1 MEGNEVPI
9 IRELPKSMINKIAAG
24 EVVERPANVVK
35 ELVENAIDAGAT
47 KIDVEVEKSGV
58 ELVKVIDNGC
68 GIPDDQLELALTP
81 HATSK
86 ISEPK
91 DLFNISTLG
100 FRGEALASIAE
111 ISHLILTSRASGAA
125 SGARV
130 RCDGEAKSPVEAC
143 GRNVGTTVEV
153 RDLFF
158 NTPVR
163 RKFLKSSNAE
173 YGYIKDALTRLAI
186 PHPEIAFTLRR
197 DKDVELDLPVARDML
212 DRIRRLFGDKVANS
226 LIRVDYPTARKDVV
240 ISGYVGR
247 PDLYR
252 GSTSMQFLFVNGR
265 FFKDKALGSALKAA
279 YQGLLKQG
287 MYPVV
292 FLNVTT
298 PLDFVDVNVHPTK
311 QEVRFVDG
319 QTMYSG
325 MLHSVRDNLNGP
337 INLEKRPSVETI
349 ARAAGVEPP
358 KPESSRDPS
367 AGPAENEDAPRELT
381 FVPDVNPYDPQEAL
395 SPELVAQSQQR
406 VDEWFSKPTT
416 DGKSPPESAPTPTES
431 VQTPT
436 SVDENVAPVP
446 TPRAPRGADER
457 DIEAANSALAAA
469 AWEDAR
475 SRSKVSRIPPYH
487 GGTPEFKK
495 FPSLGEDHLR
505 VRPRQDV
512 ASRSEPNFDLTPSAP
527 PASNVSELAPAAPEE
542 PISAL
547 SFDERRARVR
557 ANSDNRAAVADRLVA
572 LTSDGRPVV
581 QFCDRY
587 LVLEAPDGIALVDQ
601 HALHERILYEKFK
614 AQYDKGKILIQRLV
628 VPEVVELSATE
639 CVFATENAASFKNL
653 GIIIDSKNSSEIEVQ
668 GYPAVLGGVSPRD
681 IFLTAFGVL
690 YEKRP
695 DAKNLSDILEGAL
708 AQMACKA
715 AIKAGDKLSRD
726 EVVELV
732 ARAEM
737 EAFAHH
743 CPHGR
748 PSTVV
753 FTTKELDKFFI
764 RD

>member
-1 MEGNEVPI
+1 MEGNEVPV

-24 EVVERPANVVK
+24 EVVERPANAVK

-47 KIDVEVEKSGV
+47 RIDVEVEQSGV

-68 GIPDDQLELALTP
+68 GIPADQLELALTP

-91 DLFNISTLG
+91 DLFNITTLG

-111 ISHLILTSRASGAA
+111 ISHLILTSRAAGTS
-125 SGARV
+125 SGARI
-130 RCDGEAKSPVEAC
+130 RCDGETKSPVEAC

-163 RKFLKSSNAE
+163 RRFLKSSNAE

-197 DKDVELDLPVARDML
+197 GGNVELDLPVARDML
-212 DRIRRLFGDKVANS
+212 DRIRRLFGDKTANS
-226 LIRVDYPTARKDVV
+226 LVRVDYPTVRKDVV

-252 GSTSMQFLFVNGR
+252 GSTAMQFLFVNGR
-265 FFKDKALGSALKAA
+265 YFKDKTLASALKAA

-311 QEVRFVDG
+311 QEVRFIDG

-325 MLHSVRDNLNGP
+325 MLHIVRDNLNGP
-337 INLEKRPSVETI
+337 VNLEKRPSVETI

-358 KPESSRDPS
+358 QVEPPRDSSAP
-367 AGPAENEDAPRELT
+367 PAADGDAPRELT
-381 FVPDVNPYDPQEAL
+381 FVPDVNPYDPREAL
-395 SPELVAQSQQR
+395 SGDLIAQRQR
-406 VDEWFSKPTT
+406 NLDEWLSKPKT
-416 DGKSPPESAPTPTES
+416 DD
-431 VQTPT
+431 QTPT
-436 SVDENVAPVP
+436 SPAPSS
-446 TPRAPRGADER
+446 TPRDADER
-457 DIEAANSALAAA
+457 NLKAANDAFAAA

-475 SRSKVSRIPPYH
+475 SRSSMSRVPPYH

-495 FPSLGEDHLR
+495 FPSLGDERLGT
-505 VRPRQDV
+505 RPRQD
-512 ASRSEPNFDLTPSAP
+512 APRRPEPSVKQSAP
-527 PASNVSELAPAAPEE
+527 APSPVPNAPEPAPSRVEE
-542 PISAL
+542 PLPAL

-557 ANSDNRAAVADRLVA
+557 ANGENRAALADRLVA
-572 LTSDGRPVV
+572 STSDGRPVV

-614 AQYDKGKILIQRLV
+614 AQYDKGEILVQRLV
-628 VPEVVELSATE
+628 VPEPVELSPTE

-653 GIIIDSKNSSEIEVQ
+653 GIIIDSKNSSEIEVS
-668 GYPAVLGGVSPRD
+668 GYPAVLGGTSPRD

-690 YEKRP
+690 YERRP
-695 DAKNLSDILEGAL
+695 DASNLSDILEGAL

-715 AIKAGDKLSRD
+715 AIKAGDKLSR
-726 EVVELV
+726 EEIVELV

-753 FTTKELDKFFI
+753 FTTEELDKFFI